1 MQAKR
6 SGAVIVKPAHERFW
20 VVDTLAPFKILTD
33 ISGTCRVI
41 LCGRCQLS
49 AKKRVAYANRPTTTA
64 S

>member
-20 VVDTLAPFKILTD
+20 VVETLAPFKILTD
-33 ISGTCRVI
+33 ISGTCRGI
-41 LCGRCQLS
+41 RCDG
-49 AKKRVAYANRPTTTA
+49 A